1 MTKSALVTNF
11 LDQYR
16 KPFDMETAAG
26 MTGLSKKVVRP
37 IVTRAKHKGQVKEI
51 EPGIYIRTHHER
63 ISNSATSMPCGW
75 KYSVAVGTAILELLE
90 RKEIKSVRTLGTAL
104 GKSRQYAY
112 IYLEGLASLGAVQ
125 WDGSRYLPTG
135 KGSVLMIGCQI
146 EKGIL
151 GRMIREAR
159 CKANV

>member
-51 EPGIYIRTHHER
+51 EPGIYIRIHHER
-63 ISNSATSMPCGW
+63 ISNSATGMPCGW
-75 KYSVAVGTAILELLE
+75 KYSVTGGHGDFGAARAQEDQERSGPGHSPRQAVNMPTSIWRVWPAW
-90 RKEIKSVRTLGTAL
+90 AP
-104 GKSRQYAY
+104 
-112 IYLEGLASLGAVQ
+112 Q

-135 KGSVLMIGCQI
+135 KGSV
-146 EKGIL
+146 
-151 GRMIREAR
+151 R
-159 CKANV
+159 